1 MIAWHLL
8 MIKALGFRLQTIGLL
23 TKAPE
28 MADFIY
34 QTDQKYLVLK
44 LEAAVFLFIEPQD
57 AEFPVTFFC
66 CMSARE
72 TESKE

>member
-1 MIAWHLL
+1 MAFI

-28 MADFIY
+28 ISDSIY

-44 LEAAVFLFIEPQD
+44 LEAAVFFLQYSFIDPQD
-57 AEFPVTFFC
+57 AEFY
-66 CMSARE
+66 A
-72 TESKE
+72 